1 MGFSTILIANRGEIA
16 CRVIRSARAKGY
28 ATVAIA
34 SEADRDALHVALAD
48 EAVIIG
54 PATAA
59 QSYLDAD
66 KVIGA
71 ARRTGADAVHPGY
84 GFLSENADFAQACRD
99 AGLTFIGPSPDAIR
113 IMGSKAE
120 AKKRMRD
127 AGVPCVPGYEGD
139 DQSEAVLLK
148 EAARIGFPV
157 MVKAAAGGG
166 GRGIRLVSAPE
177 DLPAAI
183 RSARSEARA
192 AFGDDL
198 LILEKAIAA
207 PRHVEVQ
214 IVGDRH
220 GAILHLGE
228 RDCSLQRRH
237 QKVIEECPSPAVN
250 AALRAELGAAAVEAA
265 RTVAYQGVGTVEFL
279 LDPDGQ
285 FYFLEMNTRLQVEH
299 PVTEMVTGIDLVGL
313 QLDVAAGRALPFT
326 QGDVTL
332 TGHAIEARLYAE
344 DPAAG
349 FLPCSGRILHWRP
362 GSGEGVRVD
371 HGLDDG
377 AVIGPHY
384 DPMLAKIVAH
394 GADREEAR
402 RRLIRALHETR
413 VLGVTTNK
421 AFLISL
427 LERAAFVAGEA
438 TTALIDAS
446 EPAGPDAAAP
456 LEMIALAA
464 VLMAERDGKG
474 WRSSGQA
481 AHRIAIDH
489 AEQTH
494 ALTARREAAGWTID
508 GLGDPIAL
516 ALVARDDRNVR
527 WISDGRIR
535 SAAYALEHGRLWL
548 DAGDGAFVFR
558 DDSYAPLAPR
568 DGARDGALHA
578 PMSGTVIAV
587 SVGKGE
593 RVSRG
598 QTLLVLEAMK
608 MEHQIV
614 AGIDGVVEDMVA
626 VVGAQVDRRA
636 LLASIA
642 PVET

>member
-1 MGFSTILIANRGEIA
+1 MAFTKVLIANRGEIA
-16 CRVIRSARAKGY
+16 CRVIRAARAKGY
-28 ATVAIA
+28 ATVAVA
-34 SEADRDALHVALAD
+34 SEADSDALHVALAD

-54 PATAA
+54 PAAL
-59 QSYLDAD
+59 SYLDTD

-84 GFLSENADFAQACRD
+84 GFLSENADFALACRD

-113 IMGSKAE
+113 LMGNKAE
-120 AKKRMRD
+120 AKRRMRE
-127 AGVPCVPGYEGD
+127 AGVSCVPGYEGD
-139 DQSEAVLLK
+139 DQDEAVLLT
-148 EAARIGFPV
+148 EAARIGFPI

-166 GRGIRLVSAPE
+166 GRGMRLVAAPN

-198 LILEKAIAA
+198 LILEKAIAG
-207 PRHVEVQ
+207 PCHVEMQ

-220 GAILHLGE
+220 GTILHLGE
-228 RDCSLQRRH
+228 RDCSVQRRH
-237 QKVIEECPSPAVN
+237 QKVIEECPSPAVS
-250 AALRAELGAAAVEAA
+250 AELRAELGAAAIEAA

-279 LDPDGQ
+279 LDADGQ

-313 QLDVAAGRALPFT
+313 QLDVAAGHALPFA
-326 QGDVTL
+326 QGDVAL

-349 FLPCSGRILHWRP
+349 FLPCTGHILHWHAAT
-362 GSGEGVRVD
+362 GEGVRVD
-371 HGLDDG
+371 HGLADG
-377 AVIGPHY
+377 TAIGPHY
-384 DPMLAKIVAH
+384 DPMLAKIVAN

-402 RRLIRALHETR
+402 RRLLRALRETR

-421 AFLISL
+421 AFLIAL
-427 LERAAFVAGEA
+427 LERAEFVAGEA
-438 TTALIDAS
+438 TTALIDAGD
-446 EPAGPDAAAP
+446 PAGQAAAAP
-456 LEMIALAA
+456 PDLIALAA
-464 VLMAERDGKG
+464 VLMVERDGKG

-489 AEQTH
+489 AERAF
-494 ALTARREAAGWTID
+494 ALTARREARGWTID
-508 GLGDPIAL
+508 GLGDPITL
-516 ALVARDDRNVR
+516 ALVARDDRHVR
-527 WISDGRIR
+527 WIRDGRIR
-535 SAAYALEHGRLWL
+535 AAACALDHGKLWL
-548 DAGDGAFVFR
+548 DAGDGAFAFR
-558 DDSYAPLAPR
+558 DDSYALPAPR
-568 DGARDGALHA
+568 DGAGDGALHA
-578 PMSGTVIAV
+578 PMSGMVIAV

-593 RVSRG
+593 RVRRG

-614 AGIDGVVEDMVA
+614 AAIDGVVEDILA
-626 VVGAQVDRRA
+626 IVGAQVDRRA
-636 LLASIA
+636 LLATIA
-642 PVET
+642 PVEA